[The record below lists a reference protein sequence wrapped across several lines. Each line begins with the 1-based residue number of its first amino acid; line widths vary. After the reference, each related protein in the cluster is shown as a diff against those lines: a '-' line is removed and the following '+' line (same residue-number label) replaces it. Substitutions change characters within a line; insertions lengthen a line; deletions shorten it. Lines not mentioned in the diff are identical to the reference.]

1 MKGVDNSFVVV
12 QRRIEFFYYFSFHAC
27 GYAMPAACGDLLF
40 FSSKKKEASGVQLA
54 VPQASSKMPPS
65 NAGRLAQR
73 KLLKWLNIMRWPAQ
87 LECHK
92 NIRCETVSRAVRD
105 GFG

>member
-1 MKGVDNSFVVV
+1 
-12 QRRIEFFYYFSFHAC
+12 
-27 GYAMPAACGDLLF
+27 MPAACGDLLF
-40 FSSKKKEASGVQLA
+40 VTREDANERLKKSRQ
-54 VPQASSKMPPS
+54 KMPPS

>member
-12 QRRIEFFYYFSFHAC
+12 QRRIEFFNIFLFMPSATYFLS
-27 GYAMPAACGDLLF
+27 AAEDANERLKK
-40 FSSKKKEASGVQLA
+40 SKQ
-54 VPQASSKMPPS
+54 KMPPS